1 MGDLQ
6 KGTYFVK
13 KLDNDRFK
21 LAESRANIFNSK
33 FVDVTGIASNQ
44 ILYPIDS
51 YENQLDSSYGLRKV
65 SRFIETPNEKVKTK
79 AGHIG
84 FLINGVDLHSY
95 KSEDFCYYG
104 NLTSVDVL
112 TVGS

>member
-1 MGDLQ
+1 MQ
-6 KGTYFVK
+6 RGTYFVK

-65 SRFIETPNEKVKTK
+65 SRFIETPNEGK
-79 AGHIG
+79 
-84 FLINGVDLHSY
+84 N
-95 KSEDFCYYG
+95 KSGKYRFSC
-104 NLTSVDVL
+104 
-112 TVGS
+112 